1 MIFGDQIELGIDVEM
16 KNDNGMRSL
25 FDLGYFDEDIWFME
39 NNILFVIVF
48 VFVVIVFFISF
59 FR

>member
-1 MIFGDQIELGIDVEM
+1 MNFGDQIELGIDVEM
-16 KNDNGMRSL
+16 ENDNGMRSL
-25 FDLGYFDEDIWFME
+25 FDLGYFDGDIWFME